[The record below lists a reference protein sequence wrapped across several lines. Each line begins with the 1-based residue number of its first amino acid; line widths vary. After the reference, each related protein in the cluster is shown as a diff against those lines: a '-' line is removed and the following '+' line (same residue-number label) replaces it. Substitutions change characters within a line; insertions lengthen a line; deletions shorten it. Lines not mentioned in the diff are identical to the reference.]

1 MTYSKQGNDSSAKE
15 ARLFKV
21 KITHSN
27 KLGSYLQ
34 VFTINLILSK
44 HKQKKASVCD

>member
-15 ARLFKV
+15 ACLIN
-21 KITHSN
+21 ITHSN

-44 HKQKKASVCD
+44 RKQKKSQCV